1 MKRARFL
8 VRNFEAGAAV
18 ETFLIAAIASIL
30 IIRLFLRLTNYPQLG
45 GGGLHVAHMLWGGL
59 SMLAAIIILL
69 SFLGK
74 AAATLGSILGGVGFG
89 LFIDEVGKFVT
100 SDNNYFFKP
109 AVALIYLIFVLLFL
123 VLRALHARRE
133 FTDQEYLVN
142 ALRAMEEVA
151 RRDLDEEEQKLA
163 LDYLKQ
169 SNTQL
174 PLVAALKDALAHT
187 DLRARVEPSLFT
199 RGKMLVTEFYQ
210 FIAGARWFGLA
221 VIVFFIGQL
230 IVKSIYVFV
239 LIFIVGL
246 RREQILNYRI
256 IGLITGQIQHLSF
269 LDWAEIASSL
279 LSGIFVLCGVVLIR
293 RAKLTAYRM
302 FERSILVS
310 ILLTQVFA
318 FYKEQFSALLG
329 LLFNIAVLLALRF
342 MIQRERAAQSVV
354 PRL

>member
-30 IIRLFLRLTNYPQLG
+30 VIRLFLRLTNYPQLG
-45 GGGLHVAHMLWGGL
+45 SGGLHVAHMLWGGL

-74 AAATLGSILGGVGFG
+74 TAAALGSILGGIGFG
-89 LFIDEVGKFVT
+89 MFIDEVGKFVT

-133 FTDQEYLVN
+133 FTDHEYLVN
-142 ALRAMEEVA
+142 ALRAMEEAA
-151 RRDLDEEEQKLA
+151 RRDMDEEEQQLA

-169 SNTQL
+169 SNAQL

-187 DLRARVEPSLFT
+187 DLRARVEPSMFA
-199 RGKMLVTEFYQ
+199 RGKMLVTDFYQ

-256 IGLITGQIQHLSF
+256 IGLIAGQIQHLSF

-279 LSGIFVLCGVVLIR
+279 LSGIFVLGGVLLIR

-329 LLFNIAVLLALRF
+329 LLFNIGVLLALRF
-342 MIQRERAAQSVV
+342 MIERERAAQSDAA
-354 PRL
+354 RL